1 MTAREPNIGLAS
13 PPVQELAPAAPPS
26 VRFDRTVLLLGLL
39 HAACRFVPLPLA
51 DEWLQVAVLKRL
63 VRRALRDVGRGY
75 SVDHVRPLYDPGG
88 GCLQGCLGL
97 LPKLIL
103 GVVLFPIRKI
113 LSLLG
118 AVRGVTR
125 DLTTALLLSR
135 SVDRCLSA
143 GRLSDSPRE
152 VLEQEAMVIRAAFD
166 LAIRNTDLHLTTG
179 ALRAVLGSSKGL
191 LLAAVRAAR
200 AVLRRDEQ
208 DPEQAIPEAERPTV
222 VAGTERLES
231 ALAVPE
237 IQAEILAFDR
247 RFDEALSSAE
257 VGQPKR

>member
-1 MTAREPNIGLAS
+1 
-13 PPVQELAPAAPPS
+13 VQELAVTEPPRI
-26 VRFDRTVLLLGLL
+26 RFDRSVLLLGLL

-63 VRRALRDVGRGY
+63 VRRALRDAGRSF

-97 LPKLIL
+97 LPKLLI
-103 GVVLFPIRKI
+103 GIVLFPIRKI

-125 DLTTALLLSR
+125 DLTAALLLSR
-135 SVDRCLSA
+135 SVQRCLSA
-143 GRLSDSPRE
+143 GRLSESPPDDLERE
-152 VLEQEAMVIRAAFD
+152 ALVIRSAFD

-179 ALRAVLGSSKGL
+179 ALRAVLSSSKGL
-191 LLAAVRAAR
+191 LFAAVRAAR
-200 AVLRRDEQ
+200 TVLRREAQ
-208 DPEQAIPEAERPTV
+208 EPEQAIPEAERPTV

-231 ALAVPE
+231 ALSDAE

-247 RFDEALSSAE
+247 RFDEALSNTRP
-257 VGQPKR
+257 G